1 MGERRAWQVPLFS
14 LARVPLLA
22 TAPSITFVVFIFYL
36 NGKKKVYSYKIKQTN
51 EQYFRFVIRAQ
62 ATQVCERCLKV
73 KFVAAG
79 GRHF

>member
-1 MGERRAWQVPLFS
+1 MAGSSLLSRARPLACNRTFYYFRCVYFLFERE
-14 LARVPLLA
+14 
-22 TAPSITFVVFIFYL
+22 
-36 NGKKKVYSYKIKQTN
+36 KKVYGYKIKQTN